1 MRIGSVVTALLL
13 GIVIGALA
21 TPSVSGNGGERRVF
35 ELRTYT
41 THDGKLDAL
50 HSRFR
55 NHTMRLFEK
64 HGMTNM
70 AYWTPQDPALAG
82 RTLVY
87 LLAHRSPEAA
97 KRSWEAFR
105 NDPEWQKVKA
115 ESEAQGPIVS
125 RVESVFGDPTDYSP
139 VK

>member
-1 MRIGSVVTALLL
+1 MRNGSLATALLL
-13 GIVIGALA
+13 GVVIGALA
-21 TPSVSGNGGERRVF
+21 TSAASGNGGERRVF

-41 THDGKLDAL
+41 THDGKLDTL
-50 HSRFR
+50 HVRFR

-64 HGMTNM
+64 HGMTNV

-105 NDPEWQKVKA
+105 NDPEWQKVRA
-115 ESEAQGPIVS
+115 ESEVDGPIIS
-125 RVESVFGDPTDYSP
+125 RIESVFGDPTDYSP